1 MKSYVET
8 MFHSKTLY
16 ILTEGGI
23 IIKSDYFDG
32 INDLDDFNLLK
43 FVVTSELRLKLLFSL
58 YESSKT
64 IKELESEFNR
74 KPGNI
79 SRGLNELRSCKLIQ
93 KFPNKLYAVSSI
105 GFLLAK
111 NLEHLMYTLKSIDSN
126 GEFLENHSIKTIP
139 NKFLKELSIFNGS
152 TVIKSTITEFA
163 KPINVYLENI
173 KNSTYICI
181 ILPVFSKIFMDAI
194 SEALINHDGYLD
206 VITTKNI
213 YDLVA
218 KSDSDKIIKALVR
231 DKKINFY
238 IVDDLPNIFFTVS
251 DVFASLFLFFDDV
264 VFDNSEMLLL
274 DDKSDLNDAY
284 RFYRYFKED
293 ILK

>member
-1 MKSYVET
+1 
-8 MFHSKTLY
+8 MFHLKNSY

-23 IIKSDYFDG
+23 VIKSDYFDG

-111 NLEHLMYTLKSIDSN
+111 NLEHLMYTFKSIDSN

-139 NKFLKELSIFNGS
+139 NKFLKELSILNGS

-173 KNSTYICI
+173 RNSTYICI
-181 ILPVFSKIFMDAI
+181 ILPVFSKIFMDTIA
-194 SEALINHDGYLD
+194 EALINHDGYLD
-206 VITTKNI
+206 IITTKNI

-218 KSDSDKIIKALVR
+218 KSDSDHVIKALIR

-274 DDKSDLNDAY
+274 NDKSDLNDAY
-284 RFYRYFKED
+284 RFYRYFKKE
-293 ILK
+293 LLE

>member
-1 MKSYVET
+1 
-8 MFHSKTLY
+8 MFHSKTSY

-23 IIKSDYFDG
+23 VIKSDYFEG

-111 NLEHLMYTLKSIDSN
+111 NLEHLMYTFKSIDSN

-139 NKFLKELSIFNGS
+139 NKFLKELSIFNGA

-181 ILPVFSKIFMDAI
+181 ILPVFSKIFMDTIA
-194 SEALINHDGYLD
+194 EALINHDGYLD
-206 VITTKNI
+206 IITTKNI

-218 KSDSDKIIKALVR
+218 KSDSDHVIKALIR

-274 DDKSDLNDAY
+274 EDKSELNDAY

>member
-1 MKSYVET
+1 M
-8 MFHSKTLY
+8 
-16 ILTEGGI
+16 EGGI
-23 IIKSDYFDG
+23 NINSDYFNG
-32 INDLDDFNLLK
+32 MNDLQDFNLLK

-79 SRGLNELRSCKLIQ
+79 SRGLNELKSCKLIQ
-93 KFPNKLYAVSSI
+93 KHSNKLYAVSSI

-111 NLEHLMYTLKSIDSN
+111 NLENLMYNMEAIDSN
-126 GEFLENHSIKTIP
+126 GEFWENHSIKSIP
-139 NKFLKELSIFNGS
+139 NKFLKELSIFNGAS
-152 TVIKSTITEFA
+152 IVKSTITEFA

-173 KNSTYICI
+173 KNSKYICM

-194 SEALINHDGYLD
+194 CEALINHDGYLD
-206 VITTKNI
+206 IITTKNI

-218 KSDSDKIIKALVR
+218 KSDTENIIKALLR
-231 DKKINFY
+231 DKKINFI

-264 VFDNSEMLLL
+264 VFDNAEMLLL
-274 DDKSDLNDAY
+274 EDKSDLNDAF
-284 RFYRYFKED
+284 RFYRYFKKE
-293 ILK
+293 IFK

>member
-1 MKSYVET
+1 
-8 MFHSKTLY
+8 MFHSKTSY

-23 IIKSDYFDG
+23 VIKSDYFEG

-93 KFPNKLYAVSSI
+93 KFPNKLYALSSI

-111 NLEHLMYTLKSIDSN
+111 NLEHLMFTFKSIDSK

-139 NKFLKELSIFNGS
+139 NKFLKELSIFNGA

-181 ILPVFSKIFMDAI
+181 ILPVFSKIFMDTIA
-194 SEALINHDGYLD
+194 EALINHDGYLD
-206 VITTKNI
+206 IITTKNI

-218 KSDSDKIIKALVR
+218 KSDSDHVIKALIR

-274 DDKSDLNDAY
+274 EDKSELNDAY

>member
-1 MKSYVET
+1 M
-8 MFHSKTLY
+8 
-16 ILTEGGI
+16 
-23 IIKSDYFDG
+23 
-32 INDLDDFNLLK
+32 DDFNLLK
-43 FVVTSELRLKLLFSL
+43 FVVTSELRLKLLLSL

-64 IKELESEFNR
+64 INELKSEFNR

-79 SRGLNELRSCKLIQ
+79 SRALNELKSCKLIQ
-93 KFPNKLYAVSSI
+93 KFSNKLYAVSSI

-111 NLEHLMYTLKSIDSN
+111 NLENLMDTMEAIDSN
-126 GEFLENHSIKTIP
+126 GEFWENHSIKSIP
-139 NKFLKELSIFNGS
+139 NKFLKELSIFNEAS
-152 TVIKSTITEFA
+152 LVKSTITEFA

-173 KNSTYICI
+173 KNSSYICI

-194 SEALINHDGYLD
+194 GEALIKHDGYLD

-218 KSDSDKIIKALVR
+218 KSDSEHIVKALLR

-264 VFDNSEMLLL
+264 VFDNSEILLL
-274 DDKSDLNDAY
+274 GEDSNLNDAY
-284 RFYRYFKED
+284 RFYRYFKKE
-293 ILK
+293 II

>member
-1 MKSYVET
+1 
-8 MFHSKTLY
+8 MFHSKTSY
-16 ILTEGGI
+16 ILPEGGI
-23 IIKSDYFDG
+23 VIKSDYFEG
-32 INDLDDFNLLK
+32 IDDLDDFNLLK

-64 IKELESEFNR
+64 IKELETEFNR

-111 NLEHLMYTLKSIDSN
+111 NLEHLMYTFKSIDSN

-218 KSDSDKIIKALVR
+218 KSDSDHVIKALIR

-274 DDKSDLNDAY
+274 EDKSELNDAY

>member
-1 MKSYVET
+1 

-32 INDLDDFNLLK
+32 INDLEDFNLLK

-111 NLEHLMYTLKSIDSN
+111 NLEHLMYTFKSIDSN
-126 GEFLENHSIKTIP
+126 EEFLENHSIKTIP

-173 KNSTYICI
+173 RNSTYICI

-218 KSDSDKIIKALVR
+218 KSDSDNMIKALVR

>member
-1 MKSYVET
+1 
-8 MFHSKTLY
+8 MFHSKTSY

-23 IIKSDYFDG
+23 VIKSDYFEG

-111 NLEHLMYTLKSIDSN
+111 NLEHLMFTFKSIDSK

-139 NKFLKELSIFNGS
+139 NKFLKELSIFNGA

-181 ILPVFSKIFMDAI
+181 ILPVFSKIFMDTIA
-194 SEALINHDGYLD
+194 EALINHDGYLD
-206 VITTKNI
+206 IITTKNI

-218 KSDSDKIIKALVR
+218 KSDSDHVIKALIR

-274 DDKSDLNDAY
+274 EDKSELNDAY

>member
-1 MKSYVET
+1 M
-8 MFHSKTLY
+8 
-16 ILTEGGI
+16 EGGI
-23 IIKSDYFDG
+23 NINSDYFNG
-32 INDLDDFNLLK
+32 MNDLQDFNLLK

-79 SRGLNELRSCKLIQ
+79 SRGLNELKSCKLIQ
-93 KFPNKLYAVSSI
+93 KHSNKLYAVSSI

-111 NLEHLMYTLKSIDSN
+111 NLENLMYNMEAIDSN
-126 GEFLENHSIKTIP
+126 GEFWENHSIKSIP
-139 NKFLKELSIFNGS
+139 NKFLKELSIFNGAS
-152 TVIKSTITEFA
+152 IVKSTITEFA

-173 KNSTYICI
+173 KNSKYICM

-194 SEALINHDGYLD
+194 CEALINHDGYLD
-206 VITTKNI
+206 IITTKNI

-218 KSDSDKIIKALVR
+218 KSDTENIIKALLR
-231 DKKINFY
+231 DKKINFI

-264 VFDNSEMLLL
+264 VFDNAEMLLL
-274 DDKSDLNDAY
+274 EDESDLNDAF
-284 RFYRYFKED
+284 RFYRYFKKE
-293 ILK
+293 IFK

>member
-1 MKSYVET
+1 
-8 MFHSKTLY
+8 MFHSKISY

-23 IIKSDYFDG
+23 IIKSDYFEG

-93 KFPNKLYAVSSI
+93 KFPNKLYALSSI

-111 NLEHLMYTLKSIDSN
+111 NLEHLMFTFKSIDSN

-139 NKFLKELSIFNGS
+139 NKFSKELSIFNGS

-181 ILPVFSKIFMDAI
+181 ILPVFSKIFMDTIA
-194 SEALINHDGYLD
+194 EALINHDGYLD
-206 VITTKNI
+206 IITTKNI

-218 KSDSDKIIKALVR
+218 KSDSDHVIKALIR

-264 VFDNSEMLLL
+264 IFDNSEMLLL
-274 DDKSDLNDAY
+274 EDKSELNDAY

>member
-1 MKSYVET
+1 

-23 IIKSDYFDG
+23 VIKSDYFDG

-111 NLEHLMYTLKSIDSN
+111 NLEHLMYTFKSIDSN
-126 GEFLENHSIKTIP
+126 EEFLENHSIKTIP

-173 KNSTYICI
+173 RNSTYICI

-218 KSDSDKIIKALVR
+218 KSDSDHIIRALIR

-238 IVDDLPNIFFTVS
+238 IVDDLPNMFFTVS

>member
-1 MKSYVET
+1 
-8 MFHSKTLY
+8 MFHLKTSY

-23 IIKSDYFDG
+23 VIKSDYFEG

-111 NLEHLMYTLKSIDSN
+111 NLEHLMYTFKSIDSN

-139 NKFLKELSIFNGS
+139 NKFLKELSIFYGA

-181 ILPVFSKIFMDAI
+181 ILPVFSKIFMDTIA
-194 SEALINHDGYLD
+194 EALINHDGYLD
-206 VITTKNI
+206 IITTKNI

-218 KSDSDKIIKALVR
+218 KSDSDHVIKALIR

-274 DDKSDLNDAY
+274 EDKSELNDAY

>member
-1 MKSYVET
+1 
-8 MFHSKTLY
+8 MFT
-16 ILTEGGI
+16 
-23 IIKSDYFDG
+23 F
-32 INDLDDFNLLK
+32 
-43 FVVTSELRLKLLFSL
+43 
-58 YESSKT
+58 
-64 IKELESEFNR
+64 
-74 KPGNI
+74 
-79 SRGLNELRSCKLIQ
+79 
-93 KFPNKLYAVSSI
+93 
-105 GFLLAK
+105 
-111 NLEHLMYTLKSIDSN
+111 KSIDSK

-139 NKFLKELSIFNGS
+139 NKFLKELSIFNGA

-218 KSDSDKIIKALVR
+218 KSDSDHVIKALIR

-264 VFDNSEMLLL
+264 IFDNSEMLLL
-274 DDKSDLNDAY
+274 EDKSELNDAY

>member
-1 MKSYVET
+1 

-23 IIKSDYFDG
+23 IIKSDYFYG

-139 NKFLKELSIFNGS
+139 NKFLKELSFFNGA

-173 KNSTYICI
+173 RNSTYICI
-181 ILPVFSKIFMDAI
+181 ILPVFSKIFMDAV

-213 YDLVA
+213 FDLVV

-274 DDKSDLNDAY
+274 EDKSDFNDAY

-293 ILK
+293 IL

>member
-1 MKSYVET
+1 
-8 MFHSKTLY
+8 MFHLKISY

-23 IIKSDYFDG
+23 VIKSDYFDG

-111 NLEHLMYTLKSIDSN
+111 NLEHLMYTFKSIDSN

-139 NKFLKELSIFNGS
+139 NKFLKELSIFNGA

-181 ILPVFSKIFMDAI
+181 ILPVFSKIFMDTIA
-194 SEALINHDGYLD
+194 EALINHDGYLD
-206 VITTKNI
+206 IITTKNI

-218 KSDSDKIIKALVR
+218 KSDSDHVIKALIR

-274 DDKSDLNDAY
+274 EDKSDLNDAY

>member
-1 MKSYVET
+1 

-111 NLEHLMYTLKSIDSN
+111 NLEHLMYTFKSIDSN
-126 GEFLENHSIKTIP
+126 EEFLENHSIKTIP

-173 KNSTYICI
+173 RNSTYICI

-213 YDLVA
+213 FDLVV

-274 DDKSDLNDAY
+274 EDKSDLNDAY

>member
-1 MKSYVET
+1 M
-8 MFHSKTLY
+8 
-16 ILTEGGI
+16 
-23 IIKSDYFDG
+23 
-32 INDLDDFNLLK
+32 DDFNLLK
-43 FVVTSELRLKLLFSL
+43 FIVTSELRLKLLFSL
-58 YESSKT
+58 YDSSKT

-79 SRGLNELRSCKLIQ
+79 SRGLNELKSCKLIQ
-93 KFPNKLYAVSSI
+93 KFPNKMYAVSSI

-111 NLEHLMYTLKSIDSN
+111 NLENLMYNLEAVDAN
-126 GEFLENHSIKTIP
+126 GEFWENQSIRSIP
-139 NKFLKELSIFNGS
+139 NKFLKELSLFNGGS
-152 TVIKSTITEFA
+152 VVKSTITEFA
-163 KPINVYLENI
+163 KPINVYLDNI

-194 SEALINHDGYLD
+194 AEALINHDGYLD
-206 VITTKNI
+206 IITTKNI

-218 KSDSDKIIKALVR
+218 KSDSDNIVKALIR

-251 DVFASLFLFFDDV
+251 DVFASLFLFYDDV

-274 DDKSDLNDAY
+274 EDKSDLNDAY
-284 RFYRYFKED
+284 RFYGFFKKD

>member
-1 MKSYVET
+1 
-8 MFHSKTLY
+8 MFHLKNSY

-23 IIKSDYFDG
+23 VIKSDYFDG

-93 KFPNKLYAVSSI
+93 KFPNKLYALSSI

-111 NLEHLMYTLKSIDSN
+111 NLEHLMFTFKSIDSK

-181 ILPVFSKIFMDAI
+181 ILPVFSKIFMDTIA
-194 SEALINHDGYLD
+194 EALINHDGYLD
-206 VITTKNI
+206 IITTKNI

-218 KSDSDKIIKALVR
+218 KSDSDHVIKALIR

-274 DDKSDLNDAY
+274 EDKSELNDAY

>member
-1 MKSYVET
+1 M
-8 MFHSKTLY
+8 
-16 ILTEGGI
+16 I
-23 IIKSDYFDG
+23 ISSDYFDG
-32 INDLDDFNLLK
+32 INDLDDFTLLK
-43 FVVTSELRLKLLFSL
+43 FVVSSELRLKLLFSL

-79 SRGLNELRSCKLIQ
+79 SRGLNELKSCKLIQ

-111 NLEHLMYTLKSIDSN
+111 NLENLMYNMESIDSN
-126 GEFLENHSIKTIP
+126 GEFWENHSIKSIP
-139 NKFLKELSIFNGS
+139 TKFLKELSIFNGS
-152 TVIKSTITEFA
+152 SLVKSTITEFA

-194 SEALINHDGYLD
+194 GEALINHDGYLD

-218 KSDSDKIIKALVR
+218 KSDSDNIIRALLR
-231 DKKINFY
+231 DKKINFC

-251 DVFASLFLFFDDV
+251 DVFASLFLFYDDV
-264 VFDNSEMLLL
+264 VFDNSEMLLIE
-274 DDKSDLNDAY
+274 DQTDMNDAY
-284 RFYRYFKED
+284 RFYRYFKKE

>member
-1 MKSYVET
+1 
-8 MFHSKTLY
+8 MFHSKTSY

-23 IIKSDYFDG
+23 VIKSDYFEG

-93 KFPNKLYAVSSI
+93 KFPNKLYALSSI

-111 NLEHLMYTLKSIDSN
+111 NLEHLMFTFKSIDSK
-126 GEFLENHSIKTIP
+126 GEFLENHLIKTIP
-139 NKFLKELSIFNGS
+139 NKFLKELSIFNGA

-181 ILPVFSKIFMDAI
+181 ILPVFSKIFMDTIA
-194 SEALINHDGYLD
+194 EALINHDGYLD
-206 VITTKNI
+206 IITTKNI

-218 KSDSDKIIKALVR
+218 KSDSDHVIKALIR

-274 DDKSDLNDAY
+274 EDKSELNDAY

>member
-1 MKSYVET
+1 
-8 MFHSKTLY
+8 MFHWKTLST
-16 ILTEGGI
+16 LMEGVMI
-23 IIKSDYFDG
+23 ISSDYFDG
-32 INDLDDFNLLK
+32 INDLDDFTLLK
-43 FVVTSELRLKLLFSL
+43 FVVSSELRLKLLFSL

-79 SRGLNELRSCKLIQ
+79 SRGLNELKSCKLIQ

-111 NLEHLMYTLKSIDSN
+111 NLENLMYNMESIDSN
-126 GEFLENHSIKTIP
+126 GEFWENHSIKSIP
-139 NKFLKELSIFNGS
+139 TKFLKELSIFNGS
-152 TVIKSTITEFA
+152 SLVKSTITEFA

-194 SEALINHDGYLD
+194 GEALINHDGYLD

-218 KSDSDKIIKALVR
+218 KSDSDNIMRALLR
-231 DKKINFY
+231 DKKINFC

-251 DVFASLFLFFDDV
+251 DVFASLFLFYDDV

-274 DDKSDLNDAY
+274 EDQSDINEAY
-284 RFYRYFKED
+284 RFYRYFKNEF
-293 ILK
+293 IK